1 MKTIV
6 FKVESDYN
14 KLNTKKSWQPNWEH
28 QEVMALIEAKQE
40 EYIARLNKVDLKYQ
54 FKDVKCKW

>member
-1 MKTIV
+1 
-6 FKVESDYN
+6 
-14 KLNTKKSWQPNWEH
+14 
-28 QEVMALIEAKQE
+28 MALIEAKQE